1 MRLMFVYWK
10 LDDAGSAHTIHQLAR
25 AARRAGH
32 EIVLYARPDPNYPT
46 ECSLEVE
53 SADAVVFLLEWN
65 IYLHHN
71 EPLDIEGPLRRCPR
85 EHRIVVDN
93 DGMYN
98 DALSV
103 DGDYNHRTP
112 EDARIRTELYD
123 RITDRIYQPTLQP
136 LRPGVDTFL
145 FHGYDSSLEQ
155 ELPPGPREFGMVY
168 VGSNWFRWE
177 PMQRVLR
184 SVGRIRDRVGRIRLV
199 GHDWLGPPWWIE
211 SPLRDEAYRSDPPL
225 LERLGVEISP
235 PVPIDQ
241 VVPTMS
247 RALWN
252 PVLAR
257 PTFNHLRLVHPRL
270 FETPAA
276 GTIPLF
282 DLDEAHVKELYG
294 ESALELVL
302 GEAPTDRIVD
312 VLERPQHYAATV
324 ARVRR
329 HLAQH
334 HSYDVRLQELMS
346 LVEG

>member
-10 LDDAGSAHTIHQLAR
+10 LDDAGSAHSIHRLAE

-32 EIVLYARPDPNYPT
+32 EIVLYSPPDPRYPT
-46 ECSLEVE
+46 ECSLDVE
-53 SADAVVFLLEWN
+53 SADTVVFLLEWN
-65 IYLHHN
+65 IYLHHD
-71 EPLDIEGPLRRCPR
+71 EPLDIEGAMRRCPR
-85 EHRIVVDN
+85 ERRIVIDN

-103 DGDYNHRTP
+103 DGDYNHRSA
-112 EDARIRTELYD
+112 EDARIRAELYD
-123 RITDRIYQPTLQP
+123 RISDRIFQPTLQP
-136 LRPGVDTFL
+136 LRPGVSTYL
-145 FHGYDSSLEQ
+145 FHGYEPELEHD
-155 ELPPGPREFGMVY
+155 LPPGPREYGMVY
-168 VGSNWFRWE
+168 VGSNWFRWG

-184 SVGRIRDRVGRIRLV
+184 SVEPIRDRVGRIRLA
-199 GHDWLGPPWWIE
+199 GHDWLGAPWWIE
-211 SPLRDEAYRSDPPL
+211 SPLRDEAYRTDPKL
-225 LERLGVEISP
+225 LAGLDVEVTP
-235 PVPIDQ
+235 PVPVDQ

-294 ESALELVL
+294 EPALELVL
-302 GEAPTDRIVD
+302 GGDPTDRIAD
-312 VLERPQHYAATV
+312 VLDRREHYAAVV
-324 ARVRR
+324 ARVRG
-329 HLAQH
+329 HLAEH
-334 HSYDVRLQELMS
+334 HSYDARLRELVA

>member
-1 MRLMFVYWK
+1 
-10 LDDAGSAHTIHQLAR
+10 
-25 AARRAGH
+25 
-32 EIVLYARPDPNYPT
+32 
-46 ECSLEVE
+46 
-53 SADAVVFLLEWN
+53 
-65 IYLHHN
+65 
-71 EPLDIEGPLRRCPR
+71 
-85 EHRIVVDN
+85 
-93 DGMYN
+93 
-98 DALSV
+98 
-103 DGDYNHRTP
+103 
-112 EDARIRTELYD
+112 
-123 RITDRIYQPTLQP
+123 
-136 LRPGVDTFL
+136 
-145 FHGYDSSLEQ
+145 
-155 ELPPGPREFGMVY
+155 MVY
-168 VGSNWFRWE
+168 VGSNWFRWG

-184 SVGRIRDRVGRIRLV
+184 SLQPIRDRVGRIRLV
-199 GHDWLGPPWWIE
+199 GHDWLGAPWWIE
-211 SPLRDEAYRSDPPL
+211 PSLRGEAYGTDPVL
-225 LERLGVEISP
+225 LESLGVEVCP
-235 PVPIDQ
+235 PVPIDR